1 MKELKGNVRFWV
13 LLFSFVFSLGVFL
26 FIKTSIPSG
35 SIQVIKLTQIYALTA
50 LFFLYVTLLAT
61 PLTRYFK
68 WIPYRG
74 EYIKSRRAL
83 GISAFYF
90 GLLHASLAF
99 FFQLGGF
106 GGLSFLSDRYLIAIT
121 ISFAALLILT
131 VMAATAFD
139 SAIERL
145 GFARWKAIHR
155 LVYLAGV
162 LIIIHALML
171 GTHFQDLYK
180 FVPQISFIGLAF
192 LLFLE
197 SLRLDSWVKERFNI
211 EARFSYATVLVLGS
225 TLSGIIYFFLPIPGE
240 NGISFGI
247 HSQHIQLAKE
257 AQQGGVT
264 KNQLNIPGLQGDKT
278 KRYTLS
284 FNKPVNVRV
293 NQNTRLDF
301 QVYDA
306 SSGNEVILFNKVYDK
321 VVHLIVVD
329 EELKIFNHI
338 HPEQKG
344 NTFTINTRFPKSGRY
359 HLYVDFQPFGAIE
372 QQIAFTLE
380 VGNSNEIKKSSEQ
393 PDTQFTKTFGDYDV
407 TLDFPRPLKSSQIS
421 IGQQLLK
428 YTIKDSKTKS
438 PITTLKPYLTAYG
451 HVVMINAE
459 TFDYIHVHPNDLKV
473 PLPDQSGGPNV
484 EFMPL
489 GLYGAIKPGVYR
501 VFAQFNPDNRLF
513 TSDFT
518 VKID

>member
-1 MKELKGNVRFWV
+1 M
-13 LLFSFVFSLGVFL
+13 FV
-26 FIKTSIPSG
+26 KTTIPSG
-35 SIQVIKLTQIYALTA
+35 SIQIIKLTQIYALTA
-50 LFFLYVTLLAT
+50 LFFLYITLLAT

-68 WIPYRG
+68 QLPYRG

-90 GLLHASLAF
+90 GLLHACLAF

-106 GGLSFLSDRYLIAIT
+106 NGLGFLSDRYLIAISIAFT
-121 ISFAALLILT
+121 ALLIMT
-131 VMAATAFD
+131 AMAATAFD
-139 SAIERL
+139 AMIQRL
-145 GFARWKAIHR
+145 GFKRWKAIHR
-155 LVYLAGV
+155 FIYLAGV

-171 GTHFQDLYK
+171 GTHFQDLFR
-180 FVPQISFIGLAF
+180 FVPQVSFIGLAF

-197 SLRLDSWVKERFNI
+197 SLRIDTWLKERFKV
-211 EARFSYATVLVLGS
+211 EAKFSYATVLVLGS
-225 TLSGIIYFFLPIPGE
+225 IFAGLIYFFLPVPGE

-257 AQQGGVT
+257 AQQGGGT
-264 KNQLNIPGLQGDKT
+264 NSKIKIPGLQGDKT

-284 FNKPVNVRV
+284 FNKPANIRI
-293 NQNTRLDF
+293 NQDTKLEF

-306 SSGNEVILFNKVYDK
+306 SSGNEVVLFNRVYDK
-321 VVHLIVVD
+321 VVHLIIVD
-329 EELKIFNHI
+329 EELQTFSHI

-344 NTFTINTRFPKSGRY
+344 NTFTINTRFQKTGKY

-372 QQIAFTLE
+372 QQIAFTLN
-380 VGNSNEIKKSSEQ
+380 VGNIGEAKKSSAK
-393 PDTQFTKTFGDYDV
+393 PDVELTKTFGDYDV
-407 TLDFPRPLKSSQIS
+407 TLNYPKPLRSSQVS

-438 PITTLKPYLTAYG
+438 PVVTLKPYLTAYG

-459 TFDYIHVHPNDLKV
+459 TFDYVHVHPNDLNT
-473 PLPDQSGGPNV
+473 PFPDQNGGPDV

-489 GLYGAIKPGVYR
+489 GLYGSIKPGTYR
-501 VFAQFNPDNRLF
+501 VFAQFNPDNKLF